1 VTGLNP
7 IRGIL
12 ERAAAAPEVIAIQSA
27 KGEFSNS
34 VFVDTVV
41 RIAAKLRADG
51 VRPGSV
57 VGLRMDPFLNTVFLA
72 ALMHEGAVSFVA
84 RGNIVEEYATSI
96 DSLYSDDPVFASRV
110 TGGVHVSPQWL
121 ETAARLNPRIEPN
134 DFPDDD
140 SLVHLVFSSG
150 TTGTPKGVPFTLGD
164 LKARTAAARVNWMPH
179 LPFLSEL
186 GLDTVSGMQT
196 YFWSLFAGETYLL
209 PGSATDDVGHIE
221 RAQVQ
226 SIKTSPAKLN
236 DLVATVRA
244 QQADVSSVKIVEVA
258 GSLLSP
264 QLAAAFA
271 QVFDAELVYLYGSTE
286 AGTITRAVYDP
297 TDSQRVGHV
306 VPTARV
312 EIVDEKDVP
321 IPSGGTG
328 VVRLQSDYQATR
340 YWPPTSSPTAFRDGW
355 FYPGDSGFLDTDGTL
370 VITGRTDELINAS
383 GLKIN
388 PAWVESHI
396 GVYRGVSDFACFA
409 LASDDGTTE
418 LALAFVAKNDINV
431 DRFIAF
437 LREQLGDNAPRHVFR
452 TAEIPRNGLGKVARL
467 ELTNLVASARH
478 VRKSS

>member
-1 VTGLNP
+1 
-7 IRGIL
+7 
-12 ERAAAAPEVIAIQSA
+12 
-27 KGEFSNS
+27 
-34 VFVDTVV
+34 
-41 RIAAKLRADG
+41 
-51 VRPGSV
+51 
-57 VGLRMDPFLNTVFLA
+57 MDPFLNTVFLA

-96 DSLYSDDPVFASRV
+96 DSLYSDDPVFAARV
-110 TGGVHVSPQWL
+110 AGGVHVSPQWL

-150 TTGTPKGVPFTLGD
+150 TTGTPKGVPFTLRD
-164 LKARTAAARVNWMPH
+164 LKVRTAAARENWMPH

-209 PGSATDDVGHIE
+209 PGSAADDVAHIE
-221 RAQVQ
+221 RARVQ

-236 DLVATVRA
+236 DLVAAVRA
-244 QQADVSSVKIVEVA
+244 QQADVSSVKTVEVA

-271 QVFDAELVYLYGSTE
+271 QVFDAVLVYLYGSTE

-297 TDSQRVGHV
+297 TDSQRVGRV

-321 IPSGGTG
+321 IPSGETG
-328 VVRLQSDYQATR
+328 AVRLRSDYQATR

-409 LASDDGTTE
+409 LASDDGTSE

-437 LREQLGDNAPRHVFR
+437 LRDQLGDNAPRHVFR
-452 TAEIPRNGLGKVARL
+452 TKDIPRNSLGKVARL
-467 ELTNLVASARH
+467 ELASLVSVARK
-478 VRKSS
+478 VRNTP